1 MRDRSLHY
9 NYPVTSSDDTIYLT
23 ASAAASAASI
33 PKTGKV
39 SSPVHYHSAMRRQPS
54 KIADHHLAQQQQQY
68 LQTSNITSVE
78 SCRDASYMSQSG
90 SGSNKPQHRRS
101 ASLLGRLR
109 HPASMS
115 PTSSPT
121 SSSECSSR
129 DTRSERTLTH
139 SVSSGSM
146 RHNSSQHYNGR
157 PPSHHQPQTEDTLT
171 YHHEPQ
177 RPSVR
182 VLPPQHD
189 TSADTD
195 AGNDRG
201 RRSGKKRSSSQQKS
215 DGKSAGGG
223 GFISQLLRGPSSRS
237 RSPSVTATRTKNSA
251 AGLAQFVRS
260 SPGPPR
266 LHMSPNASAGRKSPS
281 SFADLDS
288 EIVMT
293 ERHFTSP
300 HMLPPPSHHAYL
312 PDQGLSDDY
321 MGPPSQSGPNYTP
334 AAYFSGSHHYHA
346 SHSSHGDQSER
357 SPNDMRNDSQSD
369 LTSGRNSHGSAWFD
383 PSDRGASNDHLMS
396 ALPVYEPID
405 MVRAASVAAAAAAAA
420 ASGSQASGAG
430 QGFNRATQPTLP
442 DARLLAPMASL
453 TDILPGLGDFNA
465 LSNRELRFAV
475 ENHMLVEQHRYLIR
489 DLGHA
494 RSAIAAL
501 KQVVQ
506 AKEERFESYELA
518 NVELQQRVSMLESL
532 LTPEQR
538 QQLACMPY
546 AFNMCSV
553 SSELAHQSL
562 HMQQEQTMTS
572 DDSAETLQLA
582 ADLDENSSNSVS
594 DRQMLPQPPAA
605 TNSSLL
611 SSNTVA
617 AAAEARRINRP
628 LSGYVTGYSF
638 NDKPVSHLPR
648 VFSGDYSAANVQAM
662 ETSVEA
668 LANAIVAMPRDE
680 ATVEDIIASKMSKS
694 ECKAQTPAAAA
705 TVTSSSECE
714 SDTADDSSQQHQQST
729 KGHKSK
735 RATGDQ
741 PKRRSRFF
749 SALRLS
755 AFNGSAAAPVVYSAD
770 EGQGPRTN
778 KNRRSVSLG
787 NAMKPGLVPEALGAT
802 GTSDA
807 GARVHSAG
815 RARADSHESLAASC
829 PTLLIPGI
837 IGCQQRPT
845 QHTARR
851 QASADSFGSSSAGG
865 RYPPSLGL
873 AGSDRASSH
882 RVPSNVSSSDDEPQV
897 PGSRMKRLSFTPQP
911 RRSTSAP
918 SSRPQSM
925 RVSSRRS
932 WLFQLFGSS
941 ANNSCSA
948 AAHEPSVSESESES
962 EAETGTG
969 GGGGRRRRVVTQSS
983 TEVAQLLGSLQLSG
997 EPAHQHPGHLED
1009 VVDVSGEDEER
1020 AARPSLSVAEIR
1032 QQTLDALNGTLPR
1045 TKPAQ
1050 AKPDLR
1056 ILSLPQASTAAA
1068 AALGADEQVM
1078 AESAVVGSRWRQH
1091 ESTVPTIMR
1100 LNPPPVQ
1107 AGPLGLGVSVTR
1119 RGSLPNTTSTT
1130 LAPMCSA
1137 DSLGSPDAAVTSP
1150 GCKSSAN
1157 RRSQSLAQIG
1167 ANDIRPAK
1175 QSPGA
1180 LDDSTAHGGG
1190 KRWAPAFWAPPPV
1203 LSPANNN
1210 TWSPRDS
1217 ADSFESASIASRLSG
1232 SDDARM
1238 AAPRGSLSSSS
1249 RHRRGGSP
1257 WEMVK
1262 ASESRTFSPT
1272 HSRPGTPPLP
1282 SSRGLGFFEDTTVPD
1297 SDELTMAARRSLS
1310 LRMSRN
1316 AFKQAEPL
1324 PESDDTLDANSAIES
1339 SVNEVPA
1346 SVESNEI
1353 SNRAPLKNNALAR
1366 IAAESTAQ
1374 PKRRS
1379 LLWQFNSKANA
1390 VHTPTAF
1397 NDHPLRSDCASVAS
1411 DDLANTGDDSIKDTC
1426 ATPPAAAV
1434 ALPKRPKKWWSA
1446 VLG

>member
-1 MRDRSLHY
+1 
-9 NYPVTSSDDTIYLT
+9 
-23 ASAAASAASI
+23 
-33 PKTGKV
+33 
-39 SSPVHYHSAMRRQPS
+39 
-54 KIADHHLAQQQQQY
+54 
-68 LQTSNITSVE
+68 
-78 SCRDASYMSQSG
+78 
-90 SGSNKPQHRRS
+90 
-101 ASLLGRLR
+101 
-109 HPASMS
+109 MS
-115 PTSSPT
+115 PSSSPT

-129 DTRSERTLTH
+129 DTHSERTLTH
-139 SVSSGSM
+139 SASSGSM
-146 RHNSSQHYNGR
+146 RHNNNSQHYNGR
-157 PPSHHQPQTEDTLT
+157 PPSHHQPQSEDMT

-189 TSADTD
+189 ANSD

-201 RRSGKKRSSSQQKS
+201 RRSGKKRSNSQQKS

-223 GFISQLLRGPSSRS
+223 GFISQLLRGPSSKS
-237 RSPSVTATRTKNSA
+237 RSPSVTSRTKNSTGTS
-251 AGLAQFVRS
+251 GLAQFVRS

-300 HMLPPPSHHAYL
+300 HMLPPHHGYL

-321 MGPPSQSGPNYTP
+321 MGPPPQSGPNYTP

-357 SPNDMRNDSQSD
+357 SPSDMRSDSQSD
-369 LTSGRNSHGSAWFD
+369 LTSGRNGGAWFD
-383 PSDRGASNDHLMS
+383 PSDRGASTDHLMS

-405 MVRAASVAAAAAAAA
+405 MARAASA
-420 ASGSQASGAG
+420 ASGSQASGTS

-453 TDILPGLGDFNA
+453 TDTFPGIGDFTA

-475 ENHMLVEQHRYLIR
+475 ENHMLVDQHRYLIR

-562 HMQQEQTMTS
+562 HMQQEQSMTS

-582 ADLDENSSNSVS
+582 ADLDDNNC
-594 DRQMLPQPPAA
+594 DRQMPLQPPVT
-605 TNSSLL
+605 TNPSLL
-611 SSNTVA
+611 SSNAVAAAA

-680 ATVEDIIASKMSKS
+680 ATVEDIIASKVSKS
-694 ECKAQTPAAAA
+694 ECKAQTSAA
-705 TVTSSSECE
+705 TVTSSTECE
-714 SDTADDSSQQHQQST
+714 SDTADDSSQHQQST

-735 RATGDQ
+735 RATTDQ

-755 AFNGSAAAPVVYSAD
+755 AFNGSTAAPVVYSAD
-770 EGQGPRTN
+770 EGQGPRPN

-787 NAMKPGLVPEALGAT
+787 NAMKPGLVSDAPCAT

-829 PTLLIPGI
+829 PTLLIPGAV
-837 IGCQQRPT
+837 GSQQRST
-845 QHTARR
+845 QQIARR
-851 QASADSFGSSSAGG
+851 QASADSFGSSAGG
-865 RYPPSLGL
+865 RYPASLGL

-882 RVPSNVSSSDDEPQV
+882 RVPSNMSTEDEPPV
-897 PGSRMKRLSFTPQP
+897 PGSRTKRLSFTPQP

-941 ANNSCSA
+941 ANTSCTA

-962 EAETGTG
+962 EAEAGN
-969 GGGGRRRRVVTQSS
+969 GRRRRVMTQSS
-983 TEVAQLLGSLQLSG
+983 TEVAQLLGTLQLGG

-1050 AKPDLR
+1050 TKPDLR
-1056 ILSLPQASTAAA
+1056 ILSLPQASSAAA
-1068 AALGADEQVM
+1068 AALATDEQAM

-1107 AGPLGLGVSVTR
+1107 PGTLGLGVSVAR

-1130 LAPMCSA
+1130 TAPMSNA
-1137 DSLGSPDAAVTSP
+1137 DALGSPDAAVTSP

-1157 RRSQSLAQIG
+1157 RRSQSLAQISAG
-1167 ANDIRPAK
+1167 DIRPSK
-1175 QSPGA
+1175 QSPSA
-1180 LDDSTAHGGG
+1180 LDNSAAHG
-1190 KRWAPAFWAPPPV
+1190 KRWAPAFWAPAPV
-1203 LSPANNN
+1203 LSPANN

-1217 ADSFESASIASRLSG
+1217 ADSFESASIASRLS
-1232 SDDARM
+1232 DDARM

-1249 RHRRGGSP
+1249 RQRRGGSP

-1262 ASESRTFSPT
+1262 ATESRTFSPT

-1339 SVNEVPA
+1339 SVNEAPA
-1346 SVESNEI
+1346 SVESSDI
-1353 SNRAPLKNNALAR
+1353 GNRPPLKNNALAR

-1390 VHTPTAF
+1390 VHAPSAF

-1411 DDLANTGDDSIKDTC
+1411 DDLANAGDDSIIKESC
-1426 ATPPAAAV
+1426 ATPPTAAAA

>member
-1 MRDRSLHY
+1 
-9 NYPVTSSDDTIYLT
+9 
-23 ASAAASAASI
+23 
-33 PKTGKV
+33 
-39 SSPVHYHSAMRRQPS
+39 
-54 KIADHHLAQQQQQY
+54 
-68 LQTSNITSVE
+68 
-78 SCRDASYMSQSG
+78 MSHIG
-90 SGSNKPQHRRS
+90 SGSNKHQHRRS

-139 SVSSGSM
+139 SASSGSM
-146 RHNSSQHYNGR
+146 RPNSSQQFNSR
-157 PPSHHQPQTEDTLT
+157 PSSHQQQYHHHHHHHHQQVEDTMT

-189 TSADTD
+189 D
-195 AGNDRG
+195 ASHDVGGERG
-201 RRSGKKRSSSQQKS
+201 RRSGKKRNSGQQKS
-215 DGKSAGGG
+215 DGRSAGG
-223 GFISQLLRGPSSRS
+223 GFISQLLRGPSSKS
-237 RSPSVTATRTKNSA
+237 RSPSATTTTTRTKSSTP
-251 AGLAQFVRS
+251 GLAQFVRS
-260 SPGPPR
+260 PPGRPR
-266 LHMSPNASAGRKSPS
+266 SHMSPNASSGRKSPS

-300 HMLPPPSHHAYL
+300 HLLPPPPPPPPPPSHHAYL
-312 PDQGLSDDY
+312 PDRQGMSDNY
-321 MGPPSQSGPNYTP
+321 MGPPPSQSGTNYTP

-346 SHSSHGDQSER
+346 GHSSQSER
-357 SPNDMRNDSQSD
+357 PPNDMRNVSQPD
-369 LTSGRNSHGSAWFD
+369 LASGRNGHGGAWFE
-383 PSDRGASNDHLMS
+383 SNDRGATSNHIMS
-396 ALPVYEPID
+396 LPVYEPID
-405 MVRAASVAAAAAAAA
+405 MTRAAA
-420 ASGSQASGAG
+420 GAG
-430 QGFNRATQPTLP
+430 QGFDRATQPTLP

-453 TDILPGLGDFNA
+453 TEIFPGIGDYNA

-518 NVELQQRVSMLESL
+518 NVELQQRVSLLESL

-546 AFNMCSV
+546 TFNMCSV

-562 HMQQEQTMTS
+562 HMQQEQTMSS

-582 ADLDENSSNSVS
+582 ADLDDNNS
-594 DRQMLPQPPAA
+594 DRQVPLPA
-605 TNSSLL
+605 TGNSSLL
-611 SSNTVA
+611 SSNSVATA
-617 AAAEARRINRP
+617 AADARRINRP

-694 ECKAQTPAAAA
+694 DLKVHMP
-705 TVTSSSECE
+705 VVNVSSSTEC
-714 SDTADDSSQQHQQST
+714 DADDSSQQQPA
-729 KGHKSK
+729 KGQKSK
-735 RATGDQ
+735 REQ

-755 AFNGSAAAPVVYSAD
+755 AFNGSGAVADSA
-770 EGQGPRTN
+770 EEITGPRAN

-787 NAMKPGLVPEALGAT
+787 NAIKPGENLAAAGAP
-802 GTSDA
+802 DA
-807 GARVHSAG
+807 GPRVYSAS
-815 RARADSHESLAASC
+815 RARADSQESLAASC

-837 IGCQQRPT
+837 IGGQPRST
-845 QHTARR
+845 QPTARR
-851 QASADSFGSSSAGG
+851 QASADSFGSSVAGG

-873 AGSDRASSH
+873 AGSDRGSH
-882 RVPSNVSSSDDEPQV
+882 RVSSTDDEPSHI
-897 PGSRMKRLSFTPQP
+897 PGGNMKRLSFTPQP

-918 SSRPQSM
+918 STRPQSM
-925 RVSSRRS
+925 SVSSRRS

-941 ANNSCSA
+941 SNNNSSA
-948 AAHEPSVSESESES
+948 TASHELSESESES
-962 EAETGTG
+962 EASGN
-969 GGGGRRRRVVTQSS
+969 GGRRRRVMTQSS
-983 TEVAQLLGSLQLSG
+983 TEVAQLLGALQLSG

-1009 VVDVSGEDEER
+1009 VMDVSGEDEER

-1045 TKPAQ
+1045 IKHPYT
-1050 AKPDLR
+1050 KPDLCA
-1056 ILSLPQASTAAA
+1056 LPQASSAVV
-1068 AALGADEQVM
+1068 LGTDEYV
-1078 AESAVVGSRWRQH
+1078 ESVVVGSRWRQH
-1091 ESTVPTIMR
+1091 ESSAPTIMR
-1100 LNPPPVQ
+1100 LNPPPAQ
-1107 AGPLGLGVSVTR
+1107 PGSLGLGVSVAR
-1119 RGSLPNTTSTT
+1119 RGSLPNTPS
-1130 LAPMCSA
+1130 SA
-1137 DSLGSPDAAVTSP
+1137 VDSLGSSDAPVPSP
-1150 GCKSSAN
+1150 TCKSGAN

-1167 ANDIRPAK
+1167 ASDTRSANL
-1175 QSPGA
+1175 SPSA
-1180 LDDSTAHGGG
+1180 LDDSTAHG

-1203 LSPANNN
+1203 LSPATNLN

-1217 ADSFESASIASRLSG
+1217 ADSFESASIATRLSG

-1238 AAPRGSLSSSS
+1238 GGARGSLSSSS

-1262 ASESRTFSPT
+1262 ASESSRTFSPT

-1282 SSRGLGFFEDTTVPD
+1282 SARGLGFFEDTTVPD

-1324 PESDDTLDANSAIES
+1324 PESDDTLDAGSAAEPPTIDVVEPND
-1339 SVNEVPA
+1339 VGNRVP
-1346 SVESNEI
+1346 
-1353 SNRAPLKNNALAR
+1353 PKNNALTR
-1366 IAAESTAQ
+1366 IATESNAQ

-1390 VHTPTAF
+1390 SLSSTAF
-1397 NDHPLRSDCASVAS
+1397 NEHPLRSDCASVAS
-1411 DDLANTGDDSIKDTC
+1411 DDLVNTADDSIIKDTC
-1426 ATPPAAAV
+1426 ATPPI
-1434 ALPKRPKKWWSA
+1434 LPKRPKKWWSA

>member
-1 MRDRSLHY
+1 
-9 NYPVTSSDDTIYLT
+9 
-23 ASAAASAASI
+23 
-33 PKTGKV
+33 
-39 SSPVHYHSAMRRQPS
+39 MRRQPS
-54 KIADHHLAQQQQQY
+54 KIADHHLAQQQY
-68 LQTSNITSVE
+68 LHPSNTAS
-78 SCRDASYMSQSG
+78 SDSYRDASYMSHMG
-90 SGSNKPQHRRS
+90 SGSNKTQHRRS

-139 SVSSGSM
+139 SASSGSM
-146 RHNSSQHYNGR
+146 RHSSQQFNNR
-157 PPSHHQPQTEDTLT
+157 PPSHHQQPAEDTMT

-189 TSADTD
+189 DASAD
-195 AGNDRG
+195 AGGG
-201 RRSGKKRSSSQQKS
+201 RRSGKKRSSGQQKT
-215 DGKSAGGG
+215 DGRSAGG
-223 GFISQLLRGPSSRS
+223 GFISQLLRGPSSKS
-237 RSPSVTATRTKNSA
+237 RSPSVATTRSKNSTP
-251 AGLAQFVRS
+251 GLAQFVRS
-260 SPGPPR
+260 PPGHPRSHVSPTVSG
-266 LHMSPNASAGRKSPS
+266 GRKSP

-300 HMLPPPSHHAYL
+300 HLLPPPPLPSHHAYL
-312 PDQGLSDDY
+312 PDRQTISDNY

-346 SHSSHGDQSER
+346 SHSSQSEG
-357 SPNDMRNDSQSD
+357 SHNDMRNVSQPD
-369 LTSGRNSHGSAWFD
+369 LTSTRNGHGSAWFES
-383 PSDRGASNDHLMS
+383 SDQGATSDHLMS
-396 ALPVYEPID
+396 LPVYEPID
-405 MVRAASVAAAAAAAA
+405 MARAAAT
-420 ASGSQASGAG
+420 QATGAG
-430 QGFNRATQPTLP
+430 QGFNRATQPILP

-453 TDILPGLGDFNA
+453 TDIFPGIGDYNA

-494 RSAIAAL
+494 RSAITAL

-518 NVELQQRVSMLESL
+518 NVELQQRVSLLESL

-562 HMQQEQTMTS
+562 RMQQEQTMTS
-572 DDSAETLQLA
+572 DDSTETLQLA
-582 ADLDENSSNSVS
+582 VDLDDNSS
-594 DRQMLPQPPAA
+594 DRQVPLPA
-605 TNSSLL
+605 TGNSSLL
-611 SSNTVA
+611 SSNSVA

-680 ATVEDIIASKMSKS
+680 ATVEDIIASKMPKS
-694 ECKAQTPAAAA
+694 DCKVQAPVA
-705 TVTSSSECE
+705 TVTSSTEC
-714 SDTADDSSQQHQQST
+714 DTDDSSQQQPA

-735 RATGDQ
+735 REQ

-755 AFNGSAAAPVVYSAD
+755 AFNGSGAAVDSA
-770 EGQGPRTN
+770 EEIPGPRAN

-787 NAMKPGLVPEALGAT
+787 NATKAGEHLEAVGAPEA
-802 GTSDA
+802 GT
-807 GARVHSAG
+807 RVRSAG
-815 RARADSHESLAASC
+815 RARSDSHESLAASC

-837 IGCQQRPT
+837 IGGQSRSAQQ
-845 QHTARR
+845 TARR
-851 QASADSFGSSSAGG
+851 QASADSFGSSVSGG
-865 RYPPSLGL
+865 RYPTSLGL
-873 AGSDRASSH
+873 AGSDRGSNRVLSTEDETSH
-882 RVPSNVSSSDDEPQV
+882 V
-897 PGSRMKRLSFTPQP
+897 PGSNTKRLSFTPQP

-918 SSRPQSM
+918 STRPQSM

-941 ANNSCSA
+941 SNNSSA
-948 AAHEPSVSESESES
+948 TAAHDLSESES
-962 EAETGTG
+962 EAG
-969 GGGGRRRRVVTQSS
+969 GNGGRRRRVMTQSS
-983 TEVAQLLGSLQLSG
+983 TEVAQLLGALQLSG

-1045 TKPAQ
+1045 AKHQQT
-1050 AKPDLR
+1050 KPDLR
-1056 ILSLPQASTAAA
+1056 ILPQANSNL
-1068 AALGADEQVM
+1068 LGAEEHV
-1078 AESAVVGSRWRQH
+1078 EPAVTGSRWRQH
-1091 ESTVPTIMR
+1091 ESSAPTIMR

-1107 AGPLGLGVSVTR
+1107 PGTLGLGVSVAR
-1119 RGSLPNTTSTT
+1119 RGSLPNTPS
-1130 LAPMCSA
+1130 SA
-1137 DSLGSPDAAVTSP
+1137 VDSLGSSEAAVPSPTSK
-1150 GCKSSAN
+1150 CSAN

-1167 ANDIRPAK
+1167 AGDARPAK
-1175 QSPGA
+1175 QSPSA
-1180 LDDSTAHGGG
+1180 LDDSSAHGG

-1203 LSPANNN
+1203 LSPANNLN

-1217 ADSFESASIASRLSG
+1217 TDSFESASIASRLSG

-1238 AAPRGSLSSSS
+1238 GGARGSLSSSS

-1262 ASESRTFSPT
+1262 ASESSRTFSPT

-1282 SSRGLGFFEDTTVPD
+1282 SARGLGFFEDTTVPD

-1324 PESDDTLDANSAIES
+1324 PESDDTLDAHSAVEQ
-1339 SVNEVPA
+1339 PA
-1346 SVESNEI
+1346 NDVVEPSDVG
-1353 SNRAPLKNNALAR
+1353 NRAPLKNNALTR
-1366 IAAESTAQ
+1366 IAAESNAQ

-1379 LLWQFNSKANA
+1379 LLWQFNSKAGA
-1390 VHTPTAF
+1390 SSSTAF
-1397 NDHPLRSDCASVAS
+1397 NEHPLRSDCASVAS
-1411 DDLANTGDDSIKDTC
+1411 DDMANTGDDSIKDSC
-1426 ATPPAAAV
+1426 ATPPI
-1434 ALPKRPKKWWSA
+1434 LPKRPKKWWSA